1 MQPIIRGAVPGA
13 GPSRAR
19 SRRHDAYVISGDD
32 SFLLELGPV
41 LGDRFRTRPV
51 ETPADVTPP
60 QDSQWLAFVDA
71 NRPDARALVA
81 ALEKA
86 HPSAPL
92 IVVAPDGTEAQWN
105 NAVARGSIS
114 AVVARGALATAA
126 LSEAIARAE
135 QRIESQESI
144 SASTITSN
152 PFSIAGASGGRWTRL
167 ALIIVPVLLLAAAGS
182 WWLLRGRSEAPAARP
197 TAPAGRVPD
206 AAIVPGSAARV
217 EAPTRSVPEL
227 LSDARI
233 AFGDQDNL
241 LPRADGTNR
250 DSNALDLYAQVLAQ
264 DAANEEAHDG
274 LRRVYTVARSRMQS
288 DLAAGRLDEAQRMLN
303 VFKSA
308 GLEPEETRALE
319 SDLAAARPRWQLAQL
334 RRALAAGDM
343 ADAESLWSQLS
354 ASGIDRNTL
363 ADLRRALDAR
373 ALDADLQSKADAVR
387 AAITAGNLLDPAP
400 NNARNLLLAMRQQN
414 RTHAATLAVQ
424 RELQLALVARG
435 RDALRQQ
442 QNDSAQRFAA
452 AAAEFGSINELADLR
467 RQMQVE
473 AEQAAARTA
482 AAAEATAAD
491 TAAAAPSTAPQRIVT
506 ARPARALNVVY
517 PAKAAD
523 AGQQGYVIVEFLLN
537 ANGSATNASV
547 IESQPAAVFDK
558 AATDAVLRGRFDTS
572 VLNEDRQPRRARIK
586 VTFKPS
592 A

>member
-1 MQPIIRGAVPGA
+1 MQPTIRGAAPGA

-19 SRRHDAYVISGDD
+19 SRRQDAYVISGDD

-41 LGDRFRTRPV
+41 LGDSFRTRPV
-51 ETPADVTPP
+51 ESPADVTPT

-92 IVVAPDGTEAQWN
+92 IVVAPDGTESQWK
-105 NAVARGSIS
+105 NAVTRGSIC
-114 AVVARGALATAA
+114 AVVARSELNTAA

-135 QRIESQESI
+135 RRIESQGSG
-144 SASTITSN
+144 SAS
-152 PFSIAGASGGRWTRL
+152 SIAASPFGGAGDSRGRWTRL
-167 ALIIVPVLLLAAAGS
+167 ALIVLPVLLLAAAGS
-182 WWLLRGRSEAPAARP
+182 WWLLRDRSTPAAQQAASANRTAAAVASGVTRTAPAAR
-197 TAPAGRVPD
+197 A
-206 AAIVPGSAARV
+206 
-217 EAPTRSVPEL
+217 VPEL
-227 LSDARI
+227 LSDARV

-241 LPRADGTNR
+241 LPRADGANR
-250 DSNALDLYAQVLAQ
+250 GSNALDLYAQVLAQ

-274 LRRVYTVARSRMQS
+274 LRRLYTVARSRMQS

-308 GLEPEETRALE
+308 GLEPDETRALE
-319 SDLAAARPRWQLAQL
+319 SDINAARPRWQLAQL
-334 RRALAAGDM
+334 RRAIAAGDM
-343 ADAESLWSQLS
+343 ANAESLWSQLS

-373 ALDADLQSKADAVR
+373 AIDTDLQSQADAVR

-400 NNARNLLLAMRQQN
+400 NNARSLVLAMRQQN
-414 RTHAATLAVQ
+414 RTHAATAAAQ

-442 QNDSAQRFAA
+442 QNDSAQRYAT
-452 AAAEFGSINELADLR
+452 AAAEFGNSNELGDLR
-467 RQMQVE
+467 RQLQVE
-473 AEQAAARTA
+473 ADQAAARAADA
-482 AAAEATAAD
+482 AAATVATATVA
-491 TAAAAPSTAPQRIVT
+491 TAPAPAPQRIVT

-517 PAKAAD
+517 PEKAAA
-523 AGQQGYVIVEFLLN
+523 AGQQGYVVVEFQLH
-537 ANGSATNASV
+537 ADGGATDASV
-547 IESQPAAVFDK
+547 VESQPAAVFDK

-572 VLNEDRQPRRARIK
+572 VLGDDRQPRRARIR